1 MITASWA
8 HFTHRRTP
16 VPDRMLKPS
25 HSESAVI
32 QIVMEYLRKAIQ
44 DILQHLD
51 SVFASMQQGLNDTST
66 KVCTPAPKKVGRGPL
81 TSEEIARRRSQ
92 KLCFY
97 CGEPSHSISECLVR
111 PPKLP
116 RTFPGVSNETLQSPV
131 LPGATPKSTPVKSKR
146 TFSIKAREPFSTP
159 PVFPMPSEA
168 LPTKFKKA
176 VPVKS
181 ASTRP
186 KREIVPTKSLSR
198 KPTPAKTR
206 TVYKKSMEAYSDKL
220 QRCQPNR
227 MVSLDTYPEV
237 TDLEDPY
244 PAETMEFES
253 TLPSEYE
260 PEIPMELAA
269 APPSQTPTTLNQHSR
284 YLGVAVYAPATVF
297 KSSVKPG
304 PRNLEANSCLH
315 DLEESLLLQSPA
327 ASILRRALGFKK
339 VETPAPHSRKSG
351 LVSGQP
357 CQAYIGTTVSTPEG
371 TITIEPLPPGFTYG
385 SNGTVVRC
393 ADLQVFHNPKSAW
406 RSLHNNAVPRSKS
419 RAVPRSKSRAVPRSK
434 SRAVPRSKSRAVP
447 RSKSRAVPRSK
458 SRAVPRSKSCAV
470 PRSRSKSRA
479 VPRSRSKSRAVPR
492 SRSKSRAVP
501 RSKSR
506 AVPRSKSRAVPR
518 SRSKS
523 RAVPRSRFK
532 SRAVPRSG
540 SKSRAVPRSRSRSKS
555 RAVPRSR
562 SKSRA
567 VPRSRSKSRAVPRSR
582 SKSRAVPRSRSKS
595 RACTEVQVQE
605 PCCTEVQVQEP
616 CCTEVQVQEPCCT
629 EVRVQEPC
637 CTEVQVQEPCCTEVQ
652 VQEPCCTEVQVQ
664 EPCCTEVQVQEPCC
678 TEVQVQEPC
687 CTEVQVQE
695 PCCTEVQV
703 QEPCCTEVQ
712 VQEPCCTEVQVQ
724 EPCCTEVQV
733 QEPCCTEVQVQ
744 EPCCTEVQI
753 QEPCCTEVQAQTA
766 ATKTTFVDT
775 DSAAATL
782 PTPGKTSPSSEVLV
796 LVSAMAAQVNTLTHT
811 IQDMQLN
818 HKYLQSQVQVALAR
832 GHFSTPDLVA
842 TSNPIHQDDS
852 EPTVLD
858 STSDMDP
865 TIPYSVQGIV
875 IRRTDLENTVTIL
888 TTQTSSLE
896 VTGPGPNRWRRRKK

>member
-1 MITASWA
+1 
-8 HFTHRRTP
+8 
-16 VPDRMLKPS
+16 
-25 HSESAVI
+25 
-32 QIVMEYLRKAIQ
+32 
-44 DILQHLD
+44 
-51 SVFASMQQGLNDTST
+51 
-66 KVCTPAPKKVGRGPL
+66 
-81 TSEEIARRRSQ
+81 
-92 KLCFY
+92 
-97 CGEPSHSISECLVR
+97 
-111 PPKLP
+111 
-116 RTFPGVSNETLQSPV
+116 
-131 LPGATPKSTPVKSKR
+131 
-146 TFSIKAREPFSTP
+146 
-159 PVFPMPSEA
+159 
-168 LPTKFKKA
+168 
-176 VPVKS
+176 
-181 ASTRP
+181 
-186 KREIVPTKSLSR
+186 
-198 KPTPAKTR
+198 
-206 TVYKKSMEAYSDKL
+206 MEAYSDKL

-253 TLPSEYE
+253 TLPPEYE

-269 APPSQTPTTLNQHSR
+269 ASPSQTPTTLNQLSR

-339 VETPAPHSRKSG
+339 VETPTPHSRKSG

-371 TITIEPLPPGFTYG
+371 TITMEPLPPGFTYG
-385 SNGTVVRC
+385 SNGTVVRY
-393 ADLQVFHNPKSAW
+393 ADLQVFQNPKSAW
-406 RSLHNNAVPRSKS
+406 RSLHNNVVTALQPAGSPAVAALHP
-419 RAVPRSKSRAVPRSK
+419 A
-434 SRAVPRSKSRAVP
+434 
-447 RSKSRAVPRSK
+447 
-458 SRAVPRSKSCAV
+458 
-470 PRSRSKSRA
+470 
-479 VPRSRSKSRAVPR
+479 
-492 SRSKSRAVP
+492 
-501 RSKSR
+501 
-506 AVPRSKSRAVPR
+506 
-518 SRSKS
+518 
-523 RAVPRSRFK
+523 
-532 SRAVPRSG
+532 G
-540 SKSRAVPRSRSRSKS
+540 SQNITALQP
-555 RAVPRSR
+555 AGFQEPC
-562 SKSRA
+562 
-567 VPRSRSKSRAVPRSR
+567 
-582 SKSRAVPRSRSKS
+582 
-595 RACTEVQVQE
+595 CTEVQVQEPCCTEVQE

-616 CCTEVQVQEPCCT
+616 CCTEVEEPCCT
-629 EVRVQEPC
+629 EVEEPC

-733 QEPCCTEVQVQ
+733 QEPRCTEVQVQ
-744 EPCCTEVQI
+744 EPCCTEVQV

-775 DSAAATL
+775 DTAAATL
-782 PTPGKTSPSSEVLV
+782 PTPGKASPSSEVLV

-865 TIPYSVQGIV
+865 TIPYSVQV
-875 IRRTDLENTVTIL
+875 
-888 TTQTSSLE
+888 S
-896 VTGPGPNRWRRRKK
+896 

>member
-51 SVFASMQQGLNDTST
+51 SVFASMQQGLNDTS

-116 RTFPGVSNETLQSPV
+116 RTFPEVSNETLQSPV
-131 LPGATPKSTPVKSKR
+131 LPGATPKSAPVKSKR

-269 APPSQTPTTLNQHSR
+269 ASPSQTPTTLNQHSR

-339 VETPAPHSRKSG
+339 VETPTPHSRKSG

-371 TITIEPLPPGFTYG
+371 TITMEPLPPGFTYG
-385 SNGTVVRC
+385 SNGTVVRY
-393 ADLQVFHNPKSAW
+393 ADLQVFQNPKSAW
-406 RSLHNNAVPRSKS
+406 RSLHNNVVTALQPAGSPAVAALHP
-419 RAVPRSKSRAVPRSK
+419 A
-434 SRAVPRSKSRAVP
+434 
-447 RSKSRAVPRSK
+447 
-458 SRAVPRSKSCAV
+458 
-470 PRSRSKSRA
+470 
-479 VPRSRSKSRAVPR
+479 
-492 SRSKSRAVP
+492 
-501 RSKSR
+501 
-506 AVPRSKSRAVPR
+506 
-518 SRSKS
+518 
-523 RAVPRSRFK
+523 
-532 SRAVPRSG
+532 G
-540 SKSRAVPRSRSRSKS
+540 SQNITALQPAGFQEPCR
-555 RAVPRSR
+555 
-562 SKSRA
+562 
-567 VPRSRSKSRAVPRSR
+567 
-582 SKSRAVPRSRSKS
+582 
-595 RACTEVQVQE
+595 TQVQVQE
-605 PCCTEVQVQEP
+605 PCR
-616 CCTEVQVQEPCCT
+616 T

-637 CTEVQVQEPCCTEVQ
+637 RTEVQVQVQEPCRTEVQVQVQEPCRTQVQVQEPCCTEVQ

-712 VQEPCCTEVQVQ
+712 VQEPCCTEVQ
-724 EPCCTEVQV
+724 
-733 QEPCCTEVQVQ
+733 
-744 EPCCTEVQI
+744 
-753 QEPCCTEVQAQTA
+753 EPCCTEVQAQTA

-775 DSAAATL
+775 DTAAATL
-782 PTPGKTSPSSEVLV
+782 PTPGKASPSSEVLV

-875 IRRTDLENTVTIL
+875 IRRTDLENPVTIL

-896 VTGPGPNRWRRRKK
+896 VTGPGPNRRRRRKK

>member
-131 LPGATPKSTPVKSKR
+131 LPGATPKSAPVKSKR

-198 KPTPAKTR
+198 KSTPAKTR

-220 QRCQPNR
+220 LRCQPNR

-237 TDLEDPY
+237 TDLEDPH

-253 TLPSEYE
+253 TLPPECE

-269 APPSQTPTTLNQHSR
+269 ASPSQTPTTLNQHSR

-297 KSSVKPG
+297 KSSVKPE

-327 ASILRRALGFKK
+327 APILRRALGFKK
-339 VETPAPHSRKSG
+339 VETPTPHSRKSG

-371 TITIEPLPPGFTYG
+371 TITMEPLPPGFTYG
-385 SNGTVVRC
+385 SNGTVVRY
-393 ADLQVFHNPKSAW
+393 ADLQVFQNPKSAW
-406 RSLHNNAVPRSKS
+406 RSLHNNVVTALQPAGSPAVAALHIAGSP
-419 RAVPRSKSRAVPRSK
+419 AVTALQPAGFQEPCR
-434 SRAVPRSKSRAVP
+434 
-447 RSKSRAVPRSK
+447 
-458 SRAVPRSKSCAV
+458 
-470 PRSRSKSRA
+470 
-479 VPRSRSKSRAVPR
+479 
-492 SRSKSRAVP
+492 
-501 RSKSR
+501 
-506 AVPRSKSRAVPR
+506 
-518 SRSKS
+518 
-523 RAVPRSRFK
+523 
-532 SRAVPRSG
+532 
-540 SKSRAVPRSRSRSKS
+540 
-555 RAVPRSR
+555 
-562 SKSRA
+562 
-567 VPRSRSKSRAVPRSR
+567 
-582 SKSRAVPRSRSKS
+582 
-595 RACTEVQVQE
+595 TEVRVQE
-605 PCCTEVQVQEP
+605 PCRTKVQ
-616 CCTEVQVQEPCCT
+616 VQVQEPCCT

-664 EPCCTEVQVQEPCC
+664 EPCRTEVQVQEPCRTEVRVQEPCCTEVQVQEPCCTEVQVQEPCCTEVQVQEPCCTEVRVQEPCCTEVQEPCC

-712 VQEPCCTEVQVQ
+712 VQEPRCTEVQVQEPCCTEVQVQEPRCTEVQVQ

-744 EPCCTEVQI
+744 EPCCTEVQ
-753 QEPCCTEVQAQTA
+753 EPRCTEVQEPRCTEVQEPRCTEVQEPRCTEVQEPRCTEVQVQSRAVPRSRSRSHAVPRSRSRSRAVPRSRSRSRAVPRSRSRAVPRSRSRSRAVPRSKPRLLPPKQHLWTLIPLQLPCQLLVKPVRLVKSWYLSLPWQLRCILLQLNEA
-766 ATKTTFVDT
+766 CLKEG
-775 DSAAATL
+775 STL
-782 PTPGKTSPSSEVLV
+782 PSGL
-796 LVSAMAAQVNTLTHT
+796 Q
-811 IQDMQLN
+811 
-818 HKYLQSQVQVALAR
+818 HKRPWKCRQ
-832 GHFSTPDLVA
+832 PDL
-842 TSNPIHQDDS
+842 SLKL
-852 EPTVLD
+852 PTVL
-858 STSDMDP
+858 P
-865 TIPYSVQGIV
+865 
-875 IRRTDLENTVTIL
+875 E
-888 TTQTSSLE
+888 SLQ
-896 VTGPGPNRWRRRKK
+896 